1 MVIIARNVM
10 HTSFTKSYHV
20 QCQISDCG
28 TPTETGYAFTGT
40 ETTYGETFN
49 VTCATGYTGTVDRTN
64 VPCLESG
71 NWSTVS
77 GCTIIG

>member
-1 MVIIARNVM
+1 MVIIERNVM
-10 HTSFTKSYHV
+10 QTSFTKSYHV

-40 ETTYGETFN
+40 ETTYGETFH

-64 VPCLESG
+64 VQCLEKWKLVNCFG
-71 NWSTVS
+71 MYNN
-77 GCTIIG
+77 